1 MIYTF
6 EARLKLATTE
16 EELLARDLH
25 LWNNFYRFGFI
36 QYSKEQDE
44 QKLYHYLQAKTY
56 HAQIS
61 KSLVNVIAGKHKAL
75 TELQKTHKQE
85 LETKIKALTKTI
97 KELQSKSNKQQQKI
111 IKLTAWIKHNAI
123 VKHNKTLHLITQ
135 KEQALQLKQQKLE
148 HLNEQ
153 INGKKVSI
161 CFGGKKLFKQ
171 RQKLTASK
179 DIIQWQKDWDLARN
193 STRIAIG
200 DKKTPYGNPEIQYNH
215 TTQKIRIR
223 LSDEL
228 VQERLQSGLIKGII
242 PCRFIEVDCTDFSYL
257 KRMAKKMN
265 LSIADLLKEKPIT
278 AKLVQRANGFYVQ
291 LSFDI
296 TNEQKAAGLNIL
308 GIDFNADGL
317 GFVVVKP
324 DGNRK
329 AHSKGFIK
337 LPANTEQ
344 ELSEQLTILFTKAQ
358 EQGCNAVAIESL
370 DFFNKKAHMRTGEK
384 HNKKYHK
391 MLSQMRYQQYQKLVI
406 RKAERLGW
414 QVHLVNPA
422 YSSLTACVKWAFPYR
437 ESIDISSGQSI
448 GRQALY
454 GEQYRKKPDLEH
466 VVRHKLKQESIS
478 YPGVVLNRNQRK
490 QEGLPQSWKEMARV
504 LQRRQQW
511 KVNLSHLLTKAR
523 EHNEITT
530 EEVKGA
536 DFDPFNLHELEC
548 VHRRH
553 TSQSLEVLLSNQHD
567 LRGACG
573 IILSKGKKICCKIPS
588 NIQNQNDHKRK
599 IK

>member
-6 EARLKLATTE
+6 EARLKLAAPE
-16 EELLARDLH
+16 EELLTRDLH
-25 LWNNFYRFGFI
+25 LWNSFYRLGFV

-44 QKLYHYLQAKTY
+44 QKLYHYLQAKIH
-56 HAQIS
+56 HAPIS
-61 KSLVNVIAGKHKAL
+61 QSLVNAIAGKHKAL
-75 TELQKTHKQE
+75 TELQKTQKQE

-97 KELQSKSNKQQQKI
+97 KELQAKSNKQQQKI
-111 IKLTAWIKHNAI
+111 IKLTGWAKHNAI
-123 VKHNKTLHLITQ
+123 VKNNKNLSFIA
-135 KEQALQLKQQKLE
+135 KKDQALQLKQQKLN

-153 INGKKVSI
+153 INSNKVSM

-171 RQKLTASK
+171 RQSLTTLK
-179 DIIQWQKDWDLARN
+179 DIAQWQKNWDLARN

-200 DKKTPYGNPEIQYNH
+200 DKNAPHGNREIQYND

-223 LSDEL
+223 LSNVL
-228 VQERLQSGLIKGII
+228 VQERISSKQFKGIL
-242 PCRFIEVDCTDFSYL
+242 PCRFIEVDCTGFAYL
-257 KRMAKKMN
+257 ERLAKKN
-265 LSIADLLKEKPIT
+265 NTTIADLLSNKPIT
-278 AKLVQRANGFYVQ
+278 AKLLQRTNGFYVQ
-291 LSFDI
+291 LSLDI
-296 TNEQKAAGLNIL
+296 SNEQKSSGLNIL

-329 AHSKGFIK
+329 SHSKGFIK
-337 LPANTEQ
+337 LLINTEQ
-344 ELSEQLTILFTKAQ
+344 ELSEQLTILFAKAEQ
-358 EQGCNAVAIESL
+358 QGCNAVAIEAL
-370 DFFNKKAHMRTGEK
+370 DFFNKKAHMRTGKK

-391 MLSQMRYQQYQKLVI
+391 MLSQLRYQQYQDLVI

-422 YSSLTACVKWAFPYR
+422 YSSLTACVKWSFPYR

-454 GEQYRKKPDLEH
+454 GEQYTKKLDLEH

-478 YPGVVLNRNQRK
+478 YHGVVLNRNQRK
-490 QEGLPQSWKEMARV
+490 QEGLPQSWKEMGRV
-504 LQRRQQW
+504 LQRRDKW
-511 KVNLSHLLTKAR
+511 KLNFSSLLNKAR
-523 EHNEITT
+523 EHSKIKT

-536 DFDPFNLHELEC
+536 DFDPFNLPELEC

-553 TSQSLEVLLSNQHD
+553 TSQSLDVLSNQQ
-567 LRGACG
+567 LY
-573 IILSKGKKICCKIPS
+573 
-588 NIQNQNDHKRK
+588 
-599 IK
+599 

>member
-6 EARLKLATTE
+6 ESRLKLAST
-16 EELLARDLH
+16 EELLTRDLH
-25 LWNNFYRFGFI
+25 LWNSFYRLGFV

-44 QKLYHYLQAKTY
+44 QKLYHYLQAKTH

-61 KSLVNVIAGKHKAL
+61 KSLVNAIAGKHKAL
-75 TELQKTHKQE
+75 TELQKTQKQE
-85 LETKIKALTKTI
+85 LETKIKALEKTI
-97 KELQSKSNKQQQKI
+97 KELKTKSSKQLQKI
-111 IKLTAWIKHNAI
+111 IKLTGWTKHNAI
-123 VKHNKTLHLITQ
+123 VKNNKNLSFIAK
-135 KEQALQLKQQKLE
+135 KEQALHLKQQKLVI
-148 HLNEQ
+148 LNEK
-153 INGKKVSI
+153 INSNKVSM

-171 RQKLTASK
+171 RQSLTTLK
-179 DIIQWQKDWDLARN
+179 DIAQWQKNWDLARN

-200 DKKTPYGNPEIQYNH
+200 DKKSPYGNPEIQYNY

-242 PCRFIEVDCTDFSYL
+242 PCRFLEIDCTGFAYL
-257 KRMAKKMN
+257 ERIAKKMN
-265 LSIADLLKEKPIT
+265 LSIANLLSNKPIT
-278 AKLVQRANGFYVQ
+278 AKIVQRANGFYVQ
-291 LSFDI
+291 LSLDI
-296 TNEQKAAGLNIL
+296 ISTQQAAGLNIL

-329 AHSKGFIK
+329 SRSKGFIK
-337 LPANTEQ
+337 LPNNTEQ
-344 ELSEQLTILFTKAQ
+344 ELSEQLTILFSKAQ

-370 DFFNKKAHMRTGEK
+370 DFFNKKAHMRTGKK

-391 MLSQMRYQQYQKLVI
+391 MLSQMRYAAYQNLVI

-414 QVHLVNPA
+414 QVHLINPA
-422 YSSLTACVKWAFPYR
+422 FSSLTACVKWAFPYR
-437 ESIDISSGQSI
+437 ESTDVSSGQSI

-454 GEQYRKKPDLEH
+454 GEQYRKKLDLEH

-511 KVNLSHLLTKAR
+511 KVNLSLLLNKAR
-523 EHNEITT
+523 EHIKITT
-530 EEVKGA
+530 AEVKGD
-536 DFDPFNLHELEC
+536 DFDPFNPHELEC

-553 TSQSLEVLLSNQHD
+553 TSQSPNALSNQQ
-567 LRGACG
+567 LY
-573 IILSKGKKICCKIPS
+573 
-588 NIQNQNDHKRK
+588 
-599 IK
+599 

>member
-6 EARLKLATTE
+6 EARLKTTFSE
-16 EELLARDLH
+16 EVLLNRDLH
-25 LWNNFYRFGFI
+25 LWNQTHRLGFA

-44 QKLYHYLQAKTY
+44 KKLYHYLQAKTH
-56 HAQIS
+56 HANTS
-61 KSLVNVIAGKHKAL
+61 NSLVIVIAGKHKAL
-75 TELQKTHKQE
+75 TELQKAHKQE
-85 LETKIKALTKTI
+85 LETKITALGKTI
-97 KELQSKSNKQQQKI
+97 KELQAKNTKQNKQLV
-111 IKLTAWIKHNAI
+111 KLTAWTKHNAQ
-123 VKHNKTLHLITQ
+123 VKANKALHLIAQ
-135 KEQALQLKQQKLE
+135 KEQAVQLKQQKLK
-148 HLNEQ
+148 HLNKQ
-153 INGKKVSI
+153 INTAKVSI

-171 RQKLTASK
+171 RQGLTVQK

-200 DKKTPYGNPEIQYNH
+200 NKNAPYGNHEIQYNF

-228 VQERLQSGLIKGII
+228 VQERIASKEFKGIL
-242 PCRFIEVDCTDFSYL
+242 PCRFLEIDCTGFTYL
-257 KRMAKKMN
+257 ERMAKKMN

-278 AKLVQRANGFYVQ
+278 AKLVQRENGFYVQ
-291 LSFDI
+291 LSLDI
-296 TNEQKAAGLNIL
+296 VSTQQAVGLNIL

-329 AHSKGFIK
+329 SHSKGFIK
-337 LPANTEQ
+337 LPNNTEQ
-344 ELSEQLTILFTKAQ
+344 ELSEQLTILFSKSAQ
-358 EQGCNAVAIESL
+358 QGCNAVAIESL
-370 DFFNKKAHMRTGEK
+370 DFFNKKAHMRTGKK

-391 MLSQMRYQQYQKLVI
+391 MLSQFRYQQYQELVI

-414 QVHLVNPA
+414 QVHLINPA
-422 YSSLTACVKWAFPYR
+422 FSSLTACVKWAFPYR
-437 ESIDISSGQSI
+437 ESIDVSSGQSI

-454 GEQYRKKPDLEH
+454 GETYRKKLDLEH

-490 QEGLPQSWKEMARV
+490 QEGLPQSWKEMGRV
-504 LQRRQQW
+504 LRRRQYW
-511 KVNLSHLLTKAR
+511 KVNLSSLLCEAR
-523 EHNEITT
+523 EHIKNKT

-536 DFDPFNLHELEC
+536 NFDPFNPHELEC

-553 TSQSLEVLLSNQHD
+553 TSQSLDALSNQQ
-567 LRGACG
+567 LY
-573 IILSKGKKICCKIPS
+573 
-588 NIQNQNDHKRK
+588 
-599 IK
+599 